1 MKKNVIKLLH
11 SLLIKKFSAIVS
23 FEFCLLFCEIYGI
36 GILFL
41 SKQMLIFFVWNWTNN
56 AFHVIYIPH
65 YCVTCT
71 LLSGDSEYGSS
82 FCLGCVLLRTR

>member
-41 SKQMLIFFVWNWTNN
+41 SKQMLIFF
-56 AFHVIYIPH
+56 
-65 YCVTCT
+65 CVE
-71 LLSGDSEYGSS
+71 LNE
-82 FCLGCVLLRTR
+82 